1 MKRERQWEMVLQRD
15 PAGEGRFVYGVR
27 TTGIYCRPT
36 CPSRRPKPESVEFFS
51 GPADAERAGY
61 RACQRCRPASASAQ
75 AQAIAAA
82 CKFIDKQVRDGES
95 VTLEAL
101 GKYVGMSP
109 YHLQRL
115 FKRHLGIS
123 PREYQATKRQERMRE
138 QLGGS
143 KTVTDAIYDA
153 GYGSSSRF
161 YEADAQQLGMSPSDY
176 RKHGAGTRIR
186 FTIFD
191 SRIGKGLIATTDR
204 GVASITFGDD
214 PMQLEEGLRG
224 EFQLATIER
233 DDQNL
238 QELVKA
244 IQEHLSGT
252 RRTLEIP
259 LDVQATAF
267 QRRVWEMLRTI
278 PYGETRSYAEVAK
291 RLGNPK
297 ATRAVAR
304 ACATNPVAL
313 AVPCHRVVASNGAL
327 AGYRWG
333 KQRKAALLQQESQTH

>member
-1 MKRERQWEMVLQRD
+1 
-15 PAGEGRFVYGVR
+15 
-27 TTGIYCRPT
+27 
-36 CPSRRPKPESVEFFS
+36 
-51 GPADAERAGY
+51 
-61 RACQRCRPASASAQ
+61 
-75 AQAIAAA
+75 
-82 CKFIDKQVRDGES
+82 
-95 VTLEAL
+95 
-101 GKYVGMSP
+101 
-109 YHLQRL
+109 
-115 FKRHLGIS
+115 
-123 PREYQATKRQERMRE
+123 MRE

-176 RKHGAGTRIR
+176 RKHGAGMNLR

-191 SRIGKGLIATTDR
+191 SRVGKVLIATTDR
-204 GVASITFGDD
+204 GVASIRFGDD
-214 PMQLEEGLRG
+214 PAQLEEGLRS
-224 EFQLATIER
+224 EFRLATIER

-238 QELVKA
+238 LRLVQA
-244 IQEHLSGT
+244 IQEHLSGA
-252 RRTLEIP
+252 RHTLDIP

-278 PYGETRSYAEVAK
+278 PYGETRSYAAIAK
-291 RLGNPK
+291 ELGNSK

-313 AVPCHRVVASNGAL
+313 AIPCHRVVASNGAL

-333 KQRKAALLQQESQTH
+333 KQRKTALLQKESQTR